1 METEWEETGE
11 TESGNQ
17 CKQSTKWRG
26 KRVAE
31 LVIMG
36 GVATD
41 ALTLATPVLHAEQ
54 PLLQQLFQKIKPWGC
69 PGPGPPGT
77 CRRLPR

>member
-36 GVATD
+36 GVATV
-41 ALTLATPVLHAEQ
+41 AQTLATRSMRDPMYDEMANRSSVSEQ
-54 PLLQQLFQKIKPWGC
+54 NGLVKGGHINRKNVV
-69 PGPGPPGT
+69 
-77 CRRLPR
+77 